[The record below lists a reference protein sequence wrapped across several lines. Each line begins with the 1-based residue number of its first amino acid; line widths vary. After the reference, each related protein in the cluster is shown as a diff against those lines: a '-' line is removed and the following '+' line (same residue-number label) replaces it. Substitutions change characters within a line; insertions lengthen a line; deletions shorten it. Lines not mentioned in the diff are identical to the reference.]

1 MIDFKGFLDA
11 IDELEGKGIARETT
25 IEALKT
31 SFAAPFKTGEYK
43 DTKVEVELDL
53 VKGEI
58 EVYILKDVVKDDL
71 AEDFNDNTMVP
82 VDELE
87 DYEGGEGLKVGDQL
101 RIRQEIQEFSP
112 KEVKYVRETFAS
124 KIKEAERALMQ
135 AQYEDKKDEI
145 LVGEVE
151 KVEPQFTIV
160 NFNGKATGTLFN
172 KQMIGDETFQQG
184 QTIKVYLQGIA
195 TDKGAPTLRITRSN
209 PEFVVKLMEEEIH
222 EIYDGT
228 VVVKNSSR
236 NAGERTKVSVI
247 SVDPNVDPVGSCIGP
262 GGSKISKVTGQ
273 LGKEK
278 IDVIEYHEFPGLYIA
293 EALKPGEVLGVALP
307 KTENGEEPEHK
318 EATAVVDK
326 ENLRVT
332 IGKHGIN
339 VYLASKL
346 TGWKINVVDSEQAA
360 AEGLEYMTVAEM
372 KPIDEELMN
381 AKRRAYLLEASRK
394 EQEENNRLYEDL
406 KASHEAAALERADEE
421 EYIDY
426 DVEAEVN
433 AAAPIPEELSEEEPV
448 VEETPVVEEEVAE
461 EKFEDI
467 KVEIKEPT
475 KPVVSL
481 ADLEKQI
488 EAEKKK
494 PSQPAKKSYKKANED
509 KPSEEPKEEK
519 KPVVKPAE
527 NAMPIYSDEEL
538 AEIEAEEDYD
548 DNNYDD
554 DIDYS
559 DYDSYYDDE
568 K

>member
-1 MIDFKGFLDA
+1 MVDFKQLLGA
-11 IDELEGKGIARETT
+11 IDDLEAKGIARETT

-43 DTKVEVELDL
+43 DTMVEVNLDL
-53 VKGEI
+53 VKGDI
-58 EVYILKDVVKDDL
+58 EVFILKDVVADDS

-87 DYEGGEGLKVGDQL
+87 DYEEGKGLKVGDQL
-101 RIRQEIQEFSP
+101 RLKQDLNEFTP
-112 KEVKYVRETFAS
+112 KEIKYVRETFAA

-160 NFNGKATGTLFN
+160 NFNNKATGTLFN
-172 KQMIGDETFQQG
+172 KQMIGDEQFQTG
-184 QTIKVYLQGIA
+184 QTIKVYLQGISS
-195 TDKGAPTLRITRSN
+195 DKGAPTLKITRSN
-209 PEFVVKLMEEEIH
+209 PEFVVRLMEEEIH

-228 VVVKNSSR
+228 VVVKNASR

-262 GGSKISKVTGQ
+262 GGTKISKVTGQ

-307 KTENGEEPEHK
+307 KYEDGQEPEHK

-332 IGKHGIN
+332 IGKRGIN
-339 VYLASKL
+339 VFLASKL
-346 TGWKINVVDSEQAA
+346 TGWKINVIDSEQAA
-360 AEGLEYMTVAEM
+360 AQGLEYMTVAEM
-372 KPIDEELMN
+372 KPIDEKLIN
-381 AKRRAYLLEASRK
+381 AKRREYLLEQSRK
-394 EQEENNRLYEDL
+394 EQEENLKLYEDL
-406 KASHEAAALERADEE
+406 KAVHEAQAAERVDEE
-421 EYIDY
+421 EYDY
-426 DVEAEVN
+426 EVEAEVN
-433 AAAPIPEELSEEEPV
+433 AAAPLPEDVEETVEEEKVTEEPV
-448 VEETPVVEEEVAE
+448 VE

-467 KVEIKEPT
+467 KVEIKEPS

-481 ADLEKQI
+481 AELEKQI
-488 EAEKKK
+488 EQEKKK
-494 PSQPAKKSYKKANED
+494 ASQPAKKSYKKAEE
-509 KPSEEPKEEK
+509 KPAEEKPEEK

-527 NAMPIYSDEEL
+527 NTMPIYSDEEL
-538 AEIEAEEDYD
+538 EEIEAEEDYD
-548 DNNYDD
+548 DNKYDD

-559 DYDSYYDDE
+559 EYDSYYDE
-568 K
+568 N